1 MPATVCDRASQEGTR
16 CPLGG
21 GGLPGADDGHQVS
34 AQWPEEVACL
44 GNPDPV
50 GMKVY
55 CPTGDETHSSPEMRK
70 ALFSQCFSSASREA
84 RTPSPRF
91 RSLRRDDFATPEEI
105 TKSIV
110 SRCRTSTSESISGF
124 AAVVSFAGE
133 GSEKGTDLRNPQ
145 IQVGNPN
152 CSPPERTDS
161 PLDYSLIG
169 PRLASRTSGDAPRK
183 CGSFSQ
189 TAQDRRTFHT
199 IAEAL
204 LDTLQ
209 AAS

>member
-1 MPATVCDRASQEGTR
+1 M
-16 CPLGG
+16 
-21 GGLPGADDGHQVS
+21 
-34 AQWPEEVACL
+34 
-44 GNPDPV
+44 
-50 GMKVY
+50 
-55 CPTGDETHSSPEMRK
+55 
-70 ALFSQCFSSASREA
+70 
-84 RTPSPRF
+84 
-91 RSLRRDDFATPEEI
+91 
-105 TKSIV
+105 
-110 SRCRTSTSESISGF
+110 TSESISSF
-124 AAVVSFAGE
+124 AAFASFADE

-145 IQVGNPN
+145 IQIGNPN